1 MQRPYIRSTTAVLRE
16 SREASVAGDQGR
28 KVRGEARQG
37 TGQSHQALQA
47 GIGPAVFTA
56 REMRSF
62 RRLQSYLTSVLKR
75 SLELPYCEQGN
86 QLWETVAAG
95 IIQARD
101 NGGSGRCGSGGIRR
115 GQFLET
121 F

>member
-1 MQRPYIRSTTAVLRE
+1 MLRE

-86 QLWETVAAG
+86 QLWETVPAG